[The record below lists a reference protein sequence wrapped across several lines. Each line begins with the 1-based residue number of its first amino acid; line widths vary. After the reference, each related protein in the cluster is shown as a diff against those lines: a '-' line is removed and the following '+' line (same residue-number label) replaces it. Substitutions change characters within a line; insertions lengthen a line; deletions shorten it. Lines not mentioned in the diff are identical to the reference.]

1 MGPKILQVAPMMSGT
16 FFLPHFCH
24 MVFLGKD
31 QGSPA
36 LESSYPPIAR
46 VVVRESGQEEGLEAT
61 RGWPLK
67 LSLWEPPRLP
77 PVRVQLFQL
86 HLGGL
91 SGLRSPSSHGLLMEK
106 SKLHPTIGI
115 LYHWHTIDYIGVVWR
130 ALWIPSLEVI
140 EFPTLCFNIQAKQ
153 CEELTWTASFHL
165 F

>member
-61 RGWPLK
+61 RG
-67 LSLWEPPRLP
+67 
-77 PVRVQLFQL
+77 
-86 HLGGL
+86 
-91 SGLRSPSSHGLLMEK
+91 
-106 SKLHPTIGI
+106 
-115 LYHWHTIDYIGVVWR
+115 
-130 ALWIPSLEVI
+130 
-140 EFPTLCFNIQAKQ
+140 
-153 CEELTWTASFHL
+153 
-165 F
+165 